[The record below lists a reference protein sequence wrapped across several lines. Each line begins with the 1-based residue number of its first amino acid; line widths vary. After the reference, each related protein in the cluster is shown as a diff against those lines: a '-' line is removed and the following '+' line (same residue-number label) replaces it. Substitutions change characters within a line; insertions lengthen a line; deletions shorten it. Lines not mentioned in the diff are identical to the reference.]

1 MNYDL
6 RNKDDRKKFL
16 RYANSLM
23 KNQRRNVKLIDESGR
38 TLNQNSYLHVLCRI
52 MAMETGVTE
61 RYAKDVYFKGMANP
75 DIFISE
81 REDPITTTKMAYLKS
96 TTELTVQEMSRAINN
111 FRHWSED
118 NGYYLPEAD
127 IDDSGNVTF
136 SSQDD
141 KEKFEKAQI
150 ETSKLDQYL

>member
-6 RNKDDRKKFL
+6 RDKNDRKRFL
-16 RYANSLM
+16 RYANALL
-23 KNQRRNVKLIDESGR
+23 KNQRRNVRLIDESGR

-61 RYAKDVYFKGMANP
+61 RYAKDVYFKGMSNP

-81 REDPITTTKMAYLKS
+81 REDPITGNKTAYLKS
-96 TTELTVQEMSRAINN
+96 TTELSVNEMSRAINN
-111 FRHWSED
+111 FRHWAED

-127 IDDSGNVTF
+127 IDNAGNVTF

-141 KEKFEKAQI
+141 KEAFEKAQI